1 MIKVGRLQLILLTF
15 ILGGF
20 IAIGK
25 FFIVTWAGEENIQA
39 YYLLILMVLP
49 VLVPLSQNVGIEIQR
64 AMNRHY
70 FRSIVYSIFALINV
84 GITVFSVINFGILGS
99 ISGYII
105 ATVCANG
112 IAMNWYYQ
120 KKMGLDMGFFWKS
133 IVNVFIPFIIATTI
147 VFTISNI
154 IGNINIV
161 TFVLLGLIYS
171 VIYIVLYL
179 CISATDFELSNIKKM
194 INYVKR

>member
-1 MIKVGRLQLILLTF
+1 MLSVGLSGVYVPHINELVSSGTTKKTLLNLMIKLGRMQLILLTF

-25 FFIVTWAGEENIQA
+25 YFIIIWAGQDNIQA

-70 FRSIVYSIFALINV
+70 FRSIVYSIFAFINV
-84 GITVFSVINFGILGS
+84 VVTILSVVKFGILGS
-99 ISGYII
+99 IFGYII

-120 KKMGLDMGFFWKS
+120 KKMGLKMNFFLEK
-133 IVNVFIPFIIATTI
+133 
-147 VFTISNI
+147 
-154 IGNINIV
+154 
-161 TFVLLGLIYS
+161 
-171 VIYIVLYL
+171 
-179 CISATDFELSNIKKM
+179 CC
-194 INYVKR
+194 

>member
-1 MIKVGRLQLILLTF
+1 MQLILLTF

-25 FFIVTWAGEENIQA
+25 YFIIIWAGQDNIQA

-70 FRSIVYSIFALINV
+70 FRSIVYSIFAFINIV
-84 GITVFSVINFGILGS
+84 VTILSVVKFGILGS
-99 ISGYII
+99 IFGYII

-120 KKMGLDMGFFWKS
+120 KKMGLKMNFFWKNV
-133 IVNVFIPFIIATTI
+133 VNIFIPFIASTAI
-147 VFTISNI
+147 VFTISNYIKNIGLGMFI
-154 IGNINIV
+154 I
-161 TFVLLGLIYS
+161 LGLIYS
-171 VIYIVLYL
+171 IIYIALYL
-179 CISATDFELSNIKKM
+179 CVSATESELKNIKNL
-194 INYVKR
+194 IAHVKR

>member
-120 KKMGLDMGFFWKS
+120 KKMGLDMGFFGK
-133 IVNVFIPFIIATTI
+133 
-147 VFTISNI
+147 
-154 IGNINIV
+154 
-161 TFVLLGLIYS
+161 VL
-171 VIYIVLYL
+171 
-179 CISATDFELSNIKKM
+179 
-194 INYVKR
+194 